1 MSYMACMNCNADNTI
16 QSKSVQLLILALT
29 GQCNLKC
36 SYCYAANQTQQ
47 PMTWNTA
54 KQALQ
59 YITEYSGTPT
69 IQFTGGEPLLAW
81 ELLVKCVE
89 WLERHK
95 IKAKLQIQTNATL
108 LDDRK
113 IVFIKKHQI
122 AIGVSLDGFA
132 DSNAVNRPY
141 MDFGDS
147 TMNTIKS
154 IQLLSSAGIEIGIT
168 TVVNAVTVDKLDKVI
183 DLAYYLGNVRQ
194 VGFNLVRPQ
203 GRGKEEPLITEQILE
218 AGVHKMLNRLEYWQ
232 NITHRSLIIA
242 QIDKVNKLQKGYT
255 PFSHC
260 YALHKA
266 GMYVSPDGMMY
277 ACASLAG
284 REEYCLGH
292 VTTGGDSQ
300 KESVLLT
307 HLEPVV
313 DMCTQCNFIN
323 YCGGACYSRVRAGQT
338 INPLECTMKKI
349 FIKYYQNKHTM
360 RA

>member
-1 MSYMACMNCNADNTI
+1 MACINCNMNNKI
-16 QSKSVQLLILALT
+16 HSQSVQLLILALT
-29 GQCNLKC
+29 GQCNLNC
-36 SYCYAANQTQQ
+36 SYCYASNQIQQ
-47 PMTWNTA
+47 SMPWSIA
-54 KQALQ
+54 EQALQ

-81 ELLVKCVE
+81 DLLVKCVE
-89 WLERHK
+89 WLEYHK
-95 IKAKLQIQTNATL
+95 FKAKLQIQTNATL
-108 LDDRK
+108 LDEQK
-113 IVFIKKHQI
+113 IDFIKKYQI
-122 AIGVSLDGFA
+122 GIGVSLDGFA
-132 DSNAVNRPY
+132 DSNAINRPY
-141 MDFGDS
+141 KDFSDS
-147 TMNTIKS
+147 TTDTIKG

-168 TVVNAVTVDKLDKVI
+168 TVVNTITVERLDKVI
-183 DLAYYLGNVRQ
+183 DLAFYLENVRQ

-292 VTTGGDSQ
+292 VSGGVDR
-300 KESVLLT
+300 KRETILLT

-313 DMCTQCNFIN
+313 DICTNCNFIN
-323 YCGGACYSRVRAGQT
+323 YCGGACYSRVQLGQT

-349 FIKYYQNKHTM
+349 FIKYYQNKQMM
-360 RA
+360 RV